1 MFQKLGS
8 LVLVLAAAVVAA
20 TWPVPCEAYVQRLH
34 FPLTGHRNYPT
45 AKGSVSFSE
54 SIGETNRSDGATL
67 IVEVSNVPLAE
78 GTELVVLVH
87 EKEVGT
93 LTLNKQ
99 HRGRLVLESGFRRS
113 VPRLAPASFVSV
125 KILGGS
131 TVVW

>member
-8 LVLVLAAAVVAA
+8 LVLVVAVVATA
-20 TWPVPCEAYVQRLH
+20 WPVSCDAYVQRLS
-34 FPLTGHRNYPT
+34 FPLTGHRNFPT

-54 SIGETNRSDGATL
+54 SFGETNRSDGATL

-99 HRGRLVLESGFRRS
+99 HRGRLVLESGFKRS

-125 KILGGS
+125 KIPGGS

>member
-8 LVLVLAAAVVAA
+8 LVLVVAVVAA
-20 TWPVPCEAYVQRLH
+20 AWPVPCEAYVQRLH

-54 SIGETNRSDGATL
+54 SFGETDRSDGATL

-99 HRGRLVLESGFRRS
+99 HRGRLVLESGFKRS